1 MADLA
6 DGKAAL
12 AFTSN
17 KEYHREL
24 TASAALEKEAKHAK
38 AMRNSSQLQQGD
50 LVMLRPGLE
59 HTSIGVSCRRT
70 ENQTASYACL
80 GPAALGRIG
89 MVARSESDLSSS
101 VLQVVSLQ
109 SGILCEHA
117 QGDLRFVDGSRL
129 DEEAGGDAVPGA
141 VVQPSPMF
149 RPGDFVRCVCCMR
162 ACVRTSMCQCIA
174 LSYRCTATIEDV
186 TTGLPW
192 TNMGDYKKTV
202 VCLRA
207 SAAQHKKISGWQSWR
222 GQVQDR
228 HCLLRGRRQGR
239 ALLPRASRGAGGTAS
254 SCDMRL

>member
-59 HTSIGVSCRRT
+59 HSSIGVSCRRT

-89 MVARSESDLSSS
+89 MVARSESDF
-101 VLQVVSLQ
+101 LQVVSLQ
-109 SGILCEHA
+109 SGVLCEYA

-129 DEEAGGDAVPGA
+129 DEEAGGDAAPGA

-149 RPGDFVRCVCCMR
+149 RPGDFVRCVCCVR

-174 LSYRCTATIEDV
+174 LSYRRSNNRF
-186 TTGLPW
+186 L
-192 TNMGDYKKTV
+192 
-202 VCLRA
+202 A
-207 SAAQHKKISGWQSWR
+207 SE
-222 GQVQDR
+222 
-228 HCLLRGRRQGR
+228 
-239 ALLPRASRGAGGTAS
+239 
-254 SCDMRL
+254 